1 MAKLLLGYG
10 AKLDPSL
17 LFTTI
22 NLRWRG
28 PDTGTRELMTK
39 FLLDEGVDP
48 NQAKSEEWGTPLHL
62 AAFRGNGDL
71 VKMLLD
77 AGADRTSVSTG
88 WRYSGSTSEQL
99 VLTRNGGGALLDKWN
114 AIISLLQ
121 S

>member
-1 MAKLLLGYG
+1 MARLLLDYG
-10 AKLDPSL
+10 AKLDPNL

-39 FLLDEGVDP
+39 FLVDEGVDP

-62 AAFRGNGDL
+62 AAFRANGDL

-88 WRYSGSTSEQL
+88 WRYSGLTPEQL
-99 VLTRNGGGALLDKWN
+99 MLARNGGGNSSDEWN
-114 AIISLLQ
+114 AILSLLQ